1 MDNKF
6 KTVALRNSRNIPT
19 TTDSFY
25 SHKFSLS
32 DKKIMLMPYQPVY
45 SFKINKNN
53 SINFYETLSEQKLD
67 EHIKDRPTLFL
78 GGVWNIKTDN
88 TINVSLFRRMCY
100 YLLHSTL
107 YIDEYEKRYSYG
119 FDEVILYKSIRDL
132 SINEIYLLYNEYGTR
147 MPYNMILL
155 KYFLNKLPNDLNYN
169 DKSNLSKLYN
179 EIFNIIINYIHTSNF
194 AQNYPV
200 IKNYF
205 LNAKIIDYDI
215 FKESI
220 SSYRKYS
227 GISSW
232 IYEYLFS
239 IMDIKLQ
246 RHIFEII
253 LVDIILKLPKRF
265 NIRDEIINNNNKYW
279 LFDTNITSLNQI
291 IQYTPI
297 LICSSEYKKLYVRE
311 RFDYIT
317 KNLNKIDYQIYVI
330 NDDNPANLFLIN
342 IYEYKNEEYYN
353 KKNVN
358 LIINQLNGI
367 YEAQPYQPNSLF
379 LNNEDNENNKITI
392 DEIKIEQIQLYNTFL
407 DLLNIFS
414 NKNTFNKEKDFNEKK
429 LKFEDNLKKM
439 QEYIN
444 NPLFKDIK
452 NKYLEQNN
460 IYKQLD
466 NLQKIKYNTNT
477 KSINIF
483 NPIAHTKT
491 RANYTTTT
499 ENRIEATYKI
509 RQDKRKKIL
518 KLKQKINE
526 IKRSLLHNVNAIQN
540 NDL

>member
-1 MDNKF
+1 MNISFNNQTIFKDFADEYKQKYDSGLKELNAYTTSYFKKNKNDMTNIDIIKYNTYIIGIIETVKYFQRIFNKDWVYVLYIDNSIIKIKDSDEMIMRMFSVLNSKNFVKIIVVNLENDFMEEIKKINNLTLDLHDLFKNNTFNDENNNLLGTFYRFIGIMDNKF

-67 EHIKDRPTLFL
+67 EHIKGRPTLFL

-169 DKSNLSKLYN
+169 DKSNLSKLYD

-205 LNAKIIDYDI
+205 LNTKIIDYDI
-215 FKESI
+215 FKQSI

-317 KNLNKIDYQIYVI
+317 KNLNK
-330 NDDNPANLFLIN
+330 
-342 IYEYKNEEYYN
+342 
-353 KKNVN
+353 
-358 LIINQLNGI
+358 
-367 YEAQPYQPNSLF
+367 
-379 LNNEDNENNKITI
+379 
-392 DEIKIEQIQLYNTFL
+392 
-407 DLLNIFS
+407 
-414 NKNTFNKEKDFNEKK
+414 
-429 LKFEDNLKKM
+429 
-439 QEYIN
+439 
-444 NPLFKDIK
+444 
-452 NKYLEQNN
+452 
-460 IYKQLD
+460 
-466 NLQKIKYNTNT
+466 
-477 KSINIF
+477 
-483 NPIAHTKT
+483 
-491 RANYTTTT
+491 
-499 ENRIEATYKI
+499 
-509 RQDKRKKIL
+509 
-518 KLKQKINE
+518 
-526 IKRSLLHNVNAIQN
+526 
-540 NDL
+540 